1 MFVQIAVNVPTVSG
15 VFDYH
20 LPAELAGQVG
30 PGCLVVVPFGRQLVQ
45 GVVVREVEEPQVQQ
59 TRPVESLLDPLP
71 VLTPDQMVLAEQ
83 MAAQTLAPLASCLEV
98 MLPPGLSK
106 QADTLFHR
114 NDPLLPGPDFSMTQ
128 KKFSTCWPNGGIC
141 AQGSSKPCCRA
152 GACEK
157 PF

>member
-83 MAAQTLAPLASCLEV
+83 MAAQTLAPS
-98 MLPPGLSK
+98 GI
-106 QADTLFHR
+106 
-114 NDPLLPGPDFSMTQ
+114 LPGSDASTRFIEAGRYAFSPQ
-128 KKFSTCWPNGGIC
+128 
-141 AQGSSKPCCRA
+141 
-152 GACEK
+152 
-157 PF
+157 